1 MKGDGRMKKKVM
13 ILCFMLALLTVTAA
27 YSSGLLISDLPA
39 EIEVGNNKPT
49 EFEFNLNNSEGIDI
63 TNAALMIEE
72 VVTGSDSEELLGIP
86 VIISVNG
93 EKPEEETDFADIE
106 MIPAGS
112 VIPVKASYLLTE
124 KTNLPISVKVTLYD
138 EDFEVITYA
147 KARCTMPETVKETN
161 LAIFGIP
168 VTTILIV
175 LAAMNVLAWGFVLIR
190 FFRNRKAASRCKA

>member
-1 MKGDGRMKKKVM
+1 MIRKII
-13 ILCFMLALLTVTAA
+13 ILCFMLVILMMTTG
-27 YSSGLLISDLPA
+27 YSSGLLIADLPA
-39 EIEVGNNKPT
+39 KIEVGNNKPT
-49 EFEFNLNNSEGIDI
+49 EFEFTLDNREGMDI
-63 TNAALMIEE
+63 ANAALMIEE
-72 VVTGSDSEELLGIP
+72 IVTGSDSEELLGIP

-93 EKPEEETDFADIE
+93 EKSEEETDFADIE

-124 KTNLPISVKVTLYD
+124 KTDLPISVKVTLYD

-175 LAAMNVLAWGFVLIR
+175 LAAMNVIAWGFVLIR
-190 FFRNRKAASRCKA
+190 FFRSRKAASQYKA

>member
-1 MKGDGRMKKKVM
+1 MLV
-13 ILCFMLALLTVTAA
+13 ILMMTTG
-27 YSSGLLISDLPA
+27 YSSGLLIADLPA
-39 EIEVGNNKPT
+39 KIEVGNNKPT
-49 EFEFNLNNSEGIDI
+49 EFEFTLDNSEGMDI
-63 TNAALMIEE
+63 ANAALMIEE
-72 VVTGSDSEELLGIP
+72 IVTGSASEELLGIP

-124 KTNLPISVKVTLYD
+124 KTDLPISVKVTLYD

-168 VTTILIV
+168 VTMILIV
-175 LAAMNVLAWGFVLIR
+175 LAAMNVIAWGFVLIR
-190 FFRNRKAASRCKA
+190 FFRSRKAASQYKA